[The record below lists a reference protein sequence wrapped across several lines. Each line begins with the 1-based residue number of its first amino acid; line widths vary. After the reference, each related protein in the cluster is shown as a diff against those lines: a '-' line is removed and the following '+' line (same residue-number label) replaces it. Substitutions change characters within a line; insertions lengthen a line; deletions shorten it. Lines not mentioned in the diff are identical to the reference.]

1 MEKMEK
7 KKSTHLETLK
17 EMIEKR
23 LEFSIID
30 LFSNLHAADIAELI
44 DNLDEEDRLRLF
56 SLLEVDKASE
66 VILELSDTSRE
77 QLIEDLSNEELTDII
92 EEMDSD
98 DAADIIAEL
107 SDDQAKAV
115 LDAIEP
121 DDSEEVKELLKYPED
136 SAGGIMQS
144 ELVSVR
150 RSATINDAFQAVAV
164 AKDEIENI
172 YDIFV
177 VEDDN
182 RLIGAVPL
190 QRLITTKRFT
200 PVVDLIDHDI
210 VSVTV
215 DMDQEEVARLFKKY
229 DLVSVPVIDAEKR
242 LLGRITIDDVM
253 DTVDEE
259 TSEDIYRIAGLG
271 EDDTVFNTPAESV
284 KKRLPWLFLNLIMAL
299 TSVLVIGF
307 FEDTIKFMVV
317 LAFFMPVVAGLGG
330 NAGGQTL
337 ALIVRGMALGEI
349 TFENAK
355 RVLFRQLAVGIANGV
370 SVGVVIGFIAWLWK
384 GIPVLGLILG
394 LAMIISVFVGTFAG
408 ALIPL
413 ALKRLKLDP
422 ALGSQIFLTA
432 FTDAFGFL
440 SFLGLATLF
449 FRLMI

>member
-1 MEKMEK
+1 M
-7 KKSTHLETLK
+7 
-17 EMIEKR
+17 
-23 LEFSIID
+23 
-30 LFSNLHAADIAELI
+30 
-44 DNLDEEDRLRLF
+44 
-56 SLLEVDKASE
+56 
-66 VILELSDTSRE
+66 
-77 QLIEDLSNEELTDII
+77 
-92 EEMDSD
+92 
-98 DAADIIAEL
+98 
-107 SDDQAKAV
+107 
-115 LDAIEP
+115 
-121 DDSEEVKELLKYPED
+121 
-136 SAGGIMQS
+136 
-144 ELVSVR
+144 
-150 RSATINDAFQAVAV
+150 
-164 AKDEIENI
+164 
-172 YDIFV
+172 
-177 VEDDN
+177 EDDN

-449 FRLMI
+449 FRLLI